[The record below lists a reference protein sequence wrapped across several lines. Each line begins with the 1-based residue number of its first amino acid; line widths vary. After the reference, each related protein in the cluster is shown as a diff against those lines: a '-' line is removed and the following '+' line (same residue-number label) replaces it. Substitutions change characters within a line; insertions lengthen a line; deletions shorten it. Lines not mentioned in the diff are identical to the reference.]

1 MDKGMMPIK
10 SIEQGE
16 NYPVGKKNKY
26 VLKKSVMVS
35 REVQLRELEWKTKNQ
50 RAAQRHGDLF

>member
-16 NYPVGKKNKY
+16 NYPVGKKKE
-26 VLKKSVMVS
+26 VCSEKVCHGVT
-35 REVQLRELEWKTKNQ
+35 EVQLRELEWKTKNQ